1 MINCTSRSGGGY
13 IKQRH
18 SSQEGMYYDTFM
30 VGARKSTR
38 LLWASRGSGGE
49 ELCLPDG
56 YAYQTTSGHGAKHV
70 QSSHVSPEEGC
81 YNMSGSFRTDYHID
95 FTGSTTG
102 TADSSSGS
110 VQLIIWRTR
119 RHHAEDNAT
128 TRAMSGGRMPRNT
141 RSLLMTNE
149 REFWRRAWTRAG
161 WTTVHLHPGRRAGG
175 MSAGTGTTERTR
187 ISYP

>member
-1 MINCTSRSGGGY
+1 MTSEQRTSGSGGGY

-18 SSQEGMYYDTFM
+18 SSQEGVDYASWMAWNPFM
-30 VGARKSTR
+30 DGVEIYKTPLGHSWLR
-38 LLWASRGSGGE
+38 RGRS
-49 ELCLPDG
+49 
-56 YAYQTTSGHGAKHV
+56 YVYQTTSGHGAKHV

-110 VQLIIWRTR
+110 VLLIIWRTR
-119 RHHAEDNAT
+119 
-128 TRAMSGGRMPRNT
+128 
-141 RSLLMTNE
+141 
-149 REFWRRAWTRAG
+149 RRAWTRAG

-175 MSAGTGTTERTR
+175 MSAGTGQRNGLGFHTPESASSGVRDFKG
-187 ISYP
+187 

>member
-1 MINCTSRSGGGY
+1 MTSDQLHLRIRRGLHQAAPFISGGDVL
-13 IKQRH
+13 RH
-18 SSQEGMYYDTFM
+18 LHGWREEIYKTPLGLS
-30 VGARKSTR
+30 R
-38 LLWASRGSGGE
+38 LRRGRS
-49 ELCLPDG
+49 CD
-56 YAYQTTSGHGAKHV
+56 YQTTSGHGAKHV

-110 VQLIIWRTR
+110 AQLIIWRTR

>member
-1 MINCTSRSGGGY
+1 MSLEPGP
-13 IKQRH
+13 
-18 SSQEGMYYDTFM
+18 
-30 VGARKSTR
+30 
-38 LLWASRGSGGE
+38 
-49 ELCLPDG
+49 LCLFESFIKRDEAPR
-56 YAYQTTSGHGAKHV
+56 A
-70 QSSHVSPEEGC
+70 QSSHWVESCVIRSVSRSLRHYLYRASIC

-110 VQLIIWRTR
+110 AQLIIWRTR

-175 MSAGTGTTERTR
+175 MSAGTVTLE
-187 ISYP
+187 